1 MGDCDCADGRHGARV
16 GELVGLGDLG
26 ADGGDVMDGNYRPII
41 EPEKKPE
48 QRNRTGLLVL
58 ELALIVPAAAVVVA
72 LLLVALFGRG

>member
-1 MGDCDCADGRHGARV
+1 
-16 GELVGLGDLG
+16 
-26 ADGGDVMDGNYRPII
+26 MDGNYRLII

-58 ELALIVPAAAVVVA
+58 ELALIVPAAVVVA

>member
-1 MGDCDCADGRHGARV
+1 MGDCDCADGRPGARV
-16 GELVGLGDLG
+16 GELVGLGAFG
-26 ADGGDVMDGNYRPII
+26 ADGGDVMDGNYRLII

-58 ELALIVPAAAVVVA
+58 ELALIVPAAVVVA